1 MVGACHDQKLPLRTK
16 IELVWGHDLSTDAPL
31 ILLFDQ
37 PLADLRQQLQL
48 LVDNSSDLAIE
59 KSSDQSF
66 LSAKVQQ
73 GSVGFDVIWSEAQ
86 PVLSGYRSVFFGTVV
101 PEKSV
106 LLSVNL
112 TQDLAGGERVA
123 PIAKALLAFGARIA
137 RQLSAKAVIWTPA
150 KIISDPKFFAE
161 NVENYVKGEIF
172 PVLVTVDFDYED
184 DERILR
190 SSGLAWFSG
199 QEIQLSGGGLQGQE
213 LVRRAVRLVHDI
225 GTNGAVVSQQR
236 VTDLDA
242 DKVIEI
248 TFQSESNV
256 LRCKI
261 FSKTDET
268 VRVTSVH

>member
-1 MVGACHDQKLPLRTK
+1 M
-16 IELVWGHDLSTDAPL
+16 WGHDLSTEEPL
-31 ILLFDQ
+31 VLLFDQ

-48 LVDNSSDLAIE
+48 LVDSSSDLAIE
-59 KSSDQSF
+59 MSADQSF

-86 PVLSGYRSVFFGTVV
+86 PVLTGYRSVFFGTLV

-112 TQDLAGGERVA
+112 NQDLAGGERVA

-137 RQLSAKAVIWTPA
+137 RQLSAKAVMWTPA
-150 KIISDPKFFAE
+150 KIISDPAFFAE
-161 NVENYVKGEIF
+161 NVENYAKGEIF

-184 DERILR
+184 EERSLR

-199 QEIQLSGGGLQGQE
+199 QEIQLSGGGLQGQD

-225 GTNGAVVSQQR
+225 GTNGAVASHQR
-236 VTDLDA
+236 VPDLDA
-242 DKVIEI
+242 DKLIEL
-248 TFQSESNV
+248 TPQPESNV
-256 LRCKI
+256 LLCEI

-268 VRVTSVH
+268 ARVTSVH